1 MVKISRRM
9 LLASPLLLT
18 RAQAQ
23 AKPDLVQFSPEIEP
37 LVRLIEAIERERSAV
52 WLAAELQR
60 GTPYRQLLA
69 AVFLAGI
76 RNVNARPPGFALHCV
91 FLAHAAHQLSLEAP
105 ADTRVLPLFYVLDD
119 FKAAQSRD
127 AGQKTGDYSMRIL
140 PGGAMPAPKAART
153 ELAAAMEAWDP
164 ERAER
169 AAAALARFSSPTEA
183 FESLWR
189 YGARDYRNIGHKA
202 IFVANACRTLQTI
215 GWQHAEPVLRS
226 VVLGLLDF
234 GREQKMNGFA
244 LNDQCF
250 AGNEKRVRDG
260 FGRLPGEWTA
270 AATGTAETRALLKT
284 MRTASVN
291 EACAE
296 TAARLAKGNL
306 RAGAVWEAVHLS
318 AAELRMRA
326 SGANTFTGVHA
337 VTAANGLHVAYLSAA
352 DPRLRYLL
360 LLQGVGWMG
369 QFRQFAEAKPE
380 LMRSLAID
388 ELEPARP
395 SYANKFQPLDDI
407 MAAIPARPADA
418 AAMILALEPD
428 LELRSRYLSGLMR
441 NSITKADEVHF
452 YKYLVSLL
460 ETLPLVSPTW
470 QPHLLAATA
479 YYAKGTGDPEPAWAQ
494 RTREALRTVKV

>member
-1 MVKISRRM
+1 MVKIPRRT

-23 AKPDLVQFSPEIEP
+23 AAPDLVRFSPEIEP
-37 LVRLIEAIERERSAV
+37 LVRQIESVEREKCAE
-52 WLAAELQR
+52 WLAAQMQR
-60 GTPYRQLLA
+60 GTPYRHLLA
-69 AVFLAGI
+69 AVFLAGV
-76 RNVNARPPGFALHCV
+76 RNVNPRPPGFALHCV

-105 ADTRVLPLFYVLDD
+105 ADTRALPLFYVLDD
-119 FKAAQSRD
+119 FKSAQARD
-127 AGQKTGDYSMRIL
+127 AGQKTGDYSMRVL
-140 PGGAMPAPKAART
+140 AGGTLLSPKAAGA
-153 ELAAAMEAWDP
+153 ELAAAMEAWEP

-169 AAAALARFSSPTEA
+169 AAAALARSSGPTEA
-183 FESLWR
+183 FEMLWR

-202 IFVANACRTLQTI
+202 IFLANACRTLRTI

-234 GREQKMNGFA
+234 GREQKMSGFA

-260 FGRLPGEWTA
+260 FARLPGEWTA
-270 AATGTAETRALLKT
+270 AANGTAETRALLKT
-284 MRTASVN
+284 MRTASVD

-296 TAARLAKGNL
+296 TAARLGKGRL
-306 RAGAVWEAVHLS
+306 RAGAIWEAVHLS

-326 SGANTFTGVHA
+326 SGANASTGVHA
-337 VTAANGLHVAYLSAA
+337 VNAANGLHVAYLSAA

-360 LLQGVGWMG
+360 LLQGVGRMG
-369 QFRQFAEAKPE
+369 QFRHFAEEKPE
-380 LMRSLAID
+380 LMRRLAID
-388 ELEPARP
+388 ELEPSLPRSA
-395 SYANKFQPLDDI
+395 SNFQLLDDV
-407 MAAIPARPADA
+407 MAAIPAQPA
-418 AAMILALEPD
+418 AAAADILALAPNQ
-428 LELRSRYLSGLMR
+428 ELRSRYLNGLMR

-460 ETLPLVSPTW
+460 ETLPLVSAEW

-494 RTREALRTVKV
+494 RTREALRTVKA

>member
-1 MVKISRRM
+1 M
-9 LLASPLLLT
+9 
-18 RAQAQ
+18 
-23 AKPDLVQFSPEIEP
+23 
-37 LVRLIEAIERERSAV
+37 
-52 WLAAELQR
+52 
-60 GTPYRQLLA
+60 
-69 AVFLAGI
+69 
-76 RNVNARPPGFALHCV
+76 NARPPGFALHCV

-119 FKAAQSRD
+119 FKAAQARD
-127 AGQKTGDYSMRIL
+127 AGQKTGDYSMRVL
-140 PGGAMPAPKAART
+140 PGGRVPALKTVGA
-153 ELAAAMEAWDP
+153 ELAAAMDAWDP

-169 AAAALARFSSPTEA
+169 AAAALARFSNPGEA
-183 FESLWR
+183 FELLWR

-250 AGNEKRVRDG
+250 AGNEARVRDG
-260 FGRLPGEWTA
+260 FARLPGGWTA
-270 AATGTAETRALLKT
+270 AAVNGVAQTRALLKT
-284 MRTASVN
+284 MRTASVD

-306 RAGAVWEAVHLS
+306 SAGAVWETIHLS

-369 QFRQFAEAKPE
+369 QFRHFAEEKPE
-380 LMRSLAID
+380 LMRRLSID
-388 ELEPARP
+388 ELEPSPPPKDA
-395 SYANKFQPLDDI
+395 SNFQRLDDV
-407 MAAIPARPADA
+407 MAAIPARPAA
-418 AAMILALEPD
+418 AAADILALAPIQEW
-428 LELRSRYLSGLMR
+428 RTRYLNGLIR

-460 ETLPLVSPTW
+460 ETLPLVSTAW

-479 YYAKGTGDPEPAWAQ
+479 YYAKGTGDPEPVWAQ
-494 RTREALRTVKV
+494 RTREALRTVKA